1 MSDATCRTASSSSTT
16 RTVPLDS
23 VMGPRTI
30 GDAGKMRNR
39 SIGIP
44 GVQLDPLG
52 SLGVAYTSR
61 PMERRLYIETYG
73 CQMNVADSE
82 LMQGL
87 LDRAGYTRVGRADE
101 ADVILVNTCAIR
113 EHAEQRIY
121 GRLGELTR
129 HKLRRPGV
137 VLGVAG
143 CMAQHLRAKLI
154 ERVPQLDLVVGPDGY
169 LHLPELIDEAREA
182 PTLAV
187 RLSRV
192 ETYGDLVPA
201 RADGVRAWVSIMRG
215 CDKFCTFCIVPYVRG
230 RERSLPVGDVLRQVE
245 HAAAEGFREIVFL
258 GQTVNA
264 YRDGDVDFAELL
276 ARANRVEGIVRIRFT
291 SPHPSDM
298 SDRAIEALATCE
310 KVPPHVHL
318 PLQSGSNYVLE
329 RMRGPY
335 PPEPVGVVR
344 EIRAFQ
350 DDRVRAPRGAC
361 WRFDAGPRRRG
372 DAARAARGGG
382 TGSEFRGYRGRY
394 RLSLLAA
401 ALLLVLLV
409 LLGLLAPSHAC
420 ATAVPGLRYRID
432 VTLDP
437 LRHRLSGRA
446 AITYR
451 SGADSLLPSIYL
463 HAYP

>member
-1 MSDATCRTASSSSTT
+1 
-16 RTVPLDS
+16 
-23 VMGPRTI
+23 
-30 GDAGKMRNR
+30 
-39 SIGIP
+39 
-44 GVQLDPLG
+44 
-52 SLGVAYTSR
+52 
-61 PMERRLYIETYG
+61 MERRVYIETYG

-82 LMQGL
+82 LMLGQLG
-87 LDRAGYTRVGRADE
+87 RAGYRRVERPDE

-154 ERVPQLDLVVGPDGY
+154 ERVPQVDLVVGPDGY
-169 LHLPELIDEAREA
+169 RRRPELIAEAREE

-230 RERSLPVGDVLRQVE
+230 RERSLPADEVLRQVG

-264 YRDGDVDFAELL
+264 YRDRDVDFAELL
-276 ARANRVEGIVRIRFT
+276 VRANRVPGIARIRFT

-298 SDRAIEALATCE
+298 SDRLIEAMAACE
-310 KVPPHVHL
+310 KVPPHLHL
-318 PLQSGSNYVLE
+318 PLQSGSDPVLAQMRRIYTVGEYE
-329 RMRGPY
+329 RLVER
-335 PPEPVGVVR
+335 
-344 EIRAFQ
+344 IR
-350 DDRVRAPRGAC
+350 R
-361 WRFDAGPRRRG
+361 
-372 DAARAARGGG
+372 
-382 TGSEFRGYRGRY
+382 
-394 RLSLLAA
+394 
-401 ALLLVLLV
+401 
-409 LLGLLAPSHAC
+409 
-420 ATAVPGLRYRID
+420 AVPGIALSTDIIVGFPGETANDFEATRAVMERIGYESAFIFKYSPRPGAKSAD
-432 VTLDP
+432 WTETVNEGEKTRRITLLIEEQKERSLLKNQCDIGSNIEVLVEGP
-437 LRHRLSGRA
+437 TKRTPNEWFGKSAHFKTTVFPHREERVGDLVSVRVAAATPHALLGEGVRA
-446 AITYR
+446 ANF
-451 SGADSLLPSIYL
+451 AALEDAL
-463 HAYP
+463 A